1 MVGGD
6 GGGSEEEAF
15 DALPIFFFK
24 SLPQWRTPKLELY
37 GRIRSENPEGGKSLL
52 GASRDPLLPGRG
64 RDDN

>member
-6 GGGSEEEAF
+6 GGGTEEEAF
-15 DALPIFFFK
+15 DALPIFFK

-37 GRIRSENPEGGKSLL
+37 GRIRSENPEGGKSQL